1 MEYVDVVNAFIKEIA
16 DKNYESIY
24 NNGHANA
31 GVNGPYRFVDTPV
44 RNSGHW
50 LIITS
55 YLWKITREERYKELA
70 FHLANYIVDEQKKT
84 SSGAIECMT
93 GERFDHLN
101 GLIGQ
106 AWTIEAL
113 VYAYEVFR
121 KKEYLDTA
129 VEIFYSQKFD
139 EKNCLWERVEITGE
153 NIGFDYTLN
162 HQVWFACAGLMLLGN
177 LNDDTIHKQV
187 YGFLKRLNEQ
197 YFDIYS
203 NGLIKHY
210 GTMKNPQVR
219 PLSFRIK
226 RSIKD
231 LLLPLRYKDPNRF
244 DSKVLE
250 KGYHLFELYGY
261 AVIHQY
267 YPNYELF
274 KTEKFKK
281 ALKYG
286 MDLNKLNRVFN
297 IKPVLG
303 GANDG
308 LTRMNK
314 FAYAYNSPAFE
325 YPLIEYCFTGKIS
338 ENMAS
343 ELIDLQKKLTY
354 DKTTG
359 KLARFNYD
367 PETLTARI
375 YECIRLC
382 DLINNTRS

>member
-1 MEYVDVVNAFIKEIA
+1 MKYVDVVNAFIKEIA

-197 YFDIYS
+197 YFD
-203 NGLIKHY
+203 
-210 GTMKNPQVR
+210 
-219 PLSFRIK
+219 
-226 RSIKD
+226 
-231 LLLPLRYKDPNRF
+231 LLQR
-244 DSKVLE
+244 
-250 KGYHLFELYGY
+250 
-261 AVIHQY
+261 
-267 YPNYELF
+267 
-274 KTEKFKK
+274 
-281 ALKYG
+281 
-286 MDLNKLNRVFN
+286 
-297 IKPVLG
+297 
-303 GANDG
+303 
-308 LTRMNK
+308 
-314 FAYAYNSPAFE
+314 
-325 YPLIEYCFTGKIS
+325 
-338 ENMAS
+338 
-343 ELIDLQKKLTY
+343 TY
-354 DKTTG
+354 
-359 KLARFNYD
+359 
-367 PETLTARI
+367 
-375 YECIRLC
+375 
-382 DLINNTRS
+382 